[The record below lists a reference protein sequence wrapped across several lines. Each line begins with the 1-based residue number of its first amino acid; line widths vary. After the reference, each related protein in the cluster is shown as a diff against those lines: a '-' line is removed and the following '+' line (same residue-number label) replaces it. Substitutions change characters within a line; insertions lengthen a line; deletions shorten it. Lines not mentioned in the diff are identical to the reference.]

1 MARPAH
7 PRAAAAGRTGA
18 CTDIDLR
25 LHSLELTRKDG
36 HRMLD
41 RRNCLSLLAAAGV
54 GATIGLEPTLAQ
66 AQPLGAGVA
75 AAAAPTEEL
84 SRSLRALH
92 GSLQVSIREYDGTTP
107 RRTQAFDGDLLTDG
121 PRQWQLTW
129 DTRQVPAGHGWE
141 VTLTCTLEKGEAEQT
156 ALSVDFPFERWT
168 TANYVMIPGIIYN
181 GNRYRSIGNGYN
193 PAYPADMY
201 YDPMTPTTISNNPR
215 LAVDASAPSRI
226 ELATTS
232 TAAPAMSF
240 FSPGLRKGWIV
251 LTEQGTRLGNS
262 GLSVEE
268 SASRESCEFSISA
281 PVVRRQVAGFGDFRA
296 SDDRA
301 SNWAP
306 GDAVS
311 IRLQVFTFDAEGIP
325 AVLQKFMDV
334 RKSLTGPTAPR
345 NLLPMS
351 KLAELGTK
359 ICRGNF
365 TETKA
370 GRFYLPENNRDF
382 QLGWV
387 SGMINTYPM
396 LALNDPTE
404 RGRVSE
410 ELDFVCSRMQ
420 GRSGFFYG
428 TITQDARI
436 LSEKSHPD
444 FPAVQAMVRK
454 NGDVLFWLMKHM
466 MLLKAQG
473 HGDTVKESWE
483 KSAGTLADAFSR
495 TWQKHG
501 EFGQYIVPET
511 GDIAVY
517 NSSAGAIAPAGL
529 TLAAAYFNRPEWLAA
544 AEEAAEFYYDRDI
557 KSRGFTGGACADI
570 SQDADSETS
579 FGLLESFMALYQ
591 YTGKEAWLKR
601 AEVQAALCSSWTL
614 AYNPRFPE
622 GSAIARLKGKMAGA
636 VWASSQNKH
645 AAPGVCTSSADHL
658 FKLYRA
664 TGDKKYAELISD
676 IQHAHSEAVNMPGHI
691 TTNYLIGS
699 SMERI
704 QPSDAE
710 GKGAVGNF
718 IKTRNSW
725 TETDGI
731 LMALE
736 LPGIYVRPG
745 EGILFPFDHVEAEQV
760 SDGLLGTL
768 IRLTNNT
775 AYPARVSVLAETAR
789 QAARPLGC
797 TAFLDWPRVD
807 VPAGEAVT
815 VRVTRSGKVSRQA

>member
-1 MARPAH
+1 M
-7 PRAAAAGRTGA
+7 
-18 CTDIDLR
+18 I
-25 LHSLELTRKDG
+25 
-36 HRMLD
+36 D
-41 RRNCLSLLAAAGV
+41 RRNLLSLLAATGV
-54 GATIGLEPTLAQ
+54 GATIALDPTIAQ
-66 AQPLGAGVA
+66 AQPLDAGVA
-75 AAAAPTEEL
+75 GVGGQAAGL
-84 SRSLRALH
+84 SRSLRELH
-92 GSLQVSIREYDGTTP
+92 GSLRVSIREYEGTTL
-107 RRTQAFDGDLLTDG
+107 RQAQVFDGDTLTDG
-121 PRQWQLTW
+121 PQQWQLKW
-129 DTRQVPAGHGWE
+129 ETRRVSDDHGWE

-156 ALSVDFPFERWT
+156 AISVDFPFTNWE
-168 TANYVMIPGIIYN
+168 TANYVMIPGIVYN
-181 GNRYRSIGNGYN
+181 GNRYRTIGNGYN
-193 PAYPADMY
+193 PDYPDDMY
-201 YDPMTPTTISNNPR
+201 YNPRTPLTTSNNPR
-215 LAVDASAPSRI
+215 LASDIAMPSRI
-226 ELATTS
+226 ELETCN

-240 FSPGLRKGWIV
+240 FSPKSRKGWIV

-268 SASRESCEFSISA
+268 SASRESCEFRISA
-281 PVVRRQVAGFGDFRA
+281 PVVRQQAAGFGDFRP
-296 SDDRA
+296 SGDRA

-311 IRLQVFTFDAEGIP
+311 IRFQVFTFDADGIP

-334 RKSLTGPTAPR
+334 RKSLTGPTTPR

-351 KLAELGTK
+351 KLAELGTD

-365 TETKA
+365 TETEA
-370 GRFYLPENNRDF
+370 GKFYRPENWENF

-410 ELDFVCSRMQ
+410 ELDFICSRMK
-420 GRSGFFYG
+420 GRSGFFFGFIKADG
-428 TITQDARI
+428 TIV
-436 LSEKSHPD
+436 SEKAHPD

-454 NGDVLFWLMKHM
+454 NGDVLFWLIKHL

-473 HGDTVKESWE
+473 HGDAIKESWE
-483 KSAGTLADAFSR
+483 LAAGGLAAAFTQ
-495 TWQKHG
+495 TWQKNG

-517 NSSAGAIAPAGL
+517 NSTAGAIAPAGL
-529 TLAAAYFNRPEWLAA
+529 ALAAEYFHRPDWLAV
-544 AEEAAEFYYDRDI
+544 AEEAAKFYYDRDI
-557 KSRGFTGGACADI
+557 KSRGFTSGACSDI
-570 SQDADSETS
+570 SQDADAESA

-591 YTGKEAWLKR
+591 CTGKREWLNR
-601 AEVQAALCSSWTL
+601 AKVQAALCSSWTL
-614 AYNPRFPE
+614 AYNPLFPAN
-622 GSAIARLKGKMAGA
+622 SAIARLNGKMAGA

-664 TGDKKYAELISD
+664 TGDKKYAELIRD
-676 IQHAHSEAVNMPGHI
+676 IQHAHAEAVNMPGHI

-710 GKGAVGNF
+710 GKGAIGNF
-718 IKTRNSW
+718 IYTRNSW
-725 TETDGI
+725 TETNGI

-745 EGILFPFDHVEAEQV
+745 EGVLIPFDHVQAEYV
-760 SDGLLGTL
+760 RDSRRAAVV
-768 IRLTNNT
+768 RLTNDT
-775 AYPARVSVLAETAR
+775 AYPAQVSVLAETAH
-789 QAARPLGC
+789 QSARPLEY
-797 TAFLDWPRVD
+797 TAFLGWPRVE
-807 VPAGEAVT
+807 VPAGGAVT
-815 VRVTRSGKVSRQA
+815 VRVTRYGKVTLQA

>member
-1 MARPAH
+1 
-7 PRAAAAGRTGA
+7 
-18 CTDIDLR
+18 
-25 LHSLELTRKDG
+25 
-36 HRMLD
+36 MLD
-41 RRNCLSLLAAAGV
+41 RRHCLSLLAAAGV
-54 GATIGLEPTLAQ
+54 GAKITLEPTISR
-66 AQPLGAGVA
+66 AQPLDAGVA
-75 AAAAPTEEL
+75 GAGGQAARL
-84 SRSLRALH
+84 SRSLRELH
-92 GSLQVSIREYDGTTP
+92 GSLRVLIRKYEGTTL
-107 RRTQAFDGDLLTDG
+107 RQAQEFDGDTLTDG
-121 PRQWQLTW
+121 PRQWRLEW
-129 DTRQVPAGHGWE
+129 ETRRVPDDHGWE

-156 ALSVDFPFERWT
+156 AISVDFPFKNWE
-168 TANYVMIPGIIYN
+168 TANYVMIPGIVYN
-181 GNRYRSIGNGYN
+181 GNRYRSIGDGYN
-193 PAYPADMY
+193 PDYPADMY
-201 YDPMTPTTISNNPR
+201 YNPRTPLTISNNPR
-215 LAVDASAPSRI
+215 LDSDVAMPSLI
-226 ELATTS
+226 ELETCA

-240 FSPGLRKGWIV
+240 FSPKLRKGWIV

-268 SASRESCEFSISA
+268 SASRASCEFRISA
-281 PVVRRQVAGFGDFRA
+281 PVVRQQVAGFGDFRP
-296 SDDRA
+296 SEDRA

-306 GDAVS
+306 GDSVS
-311 IRLQVFTFDAEGIP
+311 IRFQVFTLDADGIP

-334 RKSLTGPTAPR
+334 RKSLTGPTKPR

-351 KLAELGTK
+351 KLAELGTD

-370 GRFYLPENNRDF
+370 GRYYLPENSKHF

-410 ELDFVCSRMQ
+410 ELDFVCSRMK

-428 TITQDARI
+428 FISEDGAIR
-436 LSEKSHPD
+436 SEKAHPD

-454 NGDVLFWLMKHM
+454 NGDVLFWLIKHL

-473 HGDTVKESWE
+473 HGGAIKESWE
-483 KSAGTLADAFSR
+483 LAAGGLAAAFTR
-495 TWQKHG
+495 LWRKHG

-517 NSSAGAIAPAGL
+517 NSAAGAIAPAGL
-529 TLAAAYFNRPEWLAA
+529 ALASEYFHCPDWLAV
-544 AEEAAEFYYDRDI
+544 AEEAAEFYYERDI
-557 KSRGFTGGACADI
+557 KSRGFTSGACADI
-570 SQDADSETS
+570 SQDADSES
-579 FGLLESFMALYQ
+579 AFGLLESFMALYQ
-591 YTGKEAWLKR
+591 YTGKRGWLDR
-601 AEVQAALCSSWTL
+601 AKVQAALCSSWTL
-614 AYNPRFPE
+614 AYDPLFPAD
-622 GSAIARLKGKMAGA
+622 SDIAQLNGRMAGA

-664 TGDKKYAELISD
+664 TGKKKYAELIRD
-676 IQHAHSEAVNMPGHI
+676 IQHAHAEAVNMPGHI
-691 TTNYLIGS
+691 TTDYLIGS

-725 TETDGI
+725 TETNGI

-745 EGILFPFDHVEAEQV
+745 EGVLFPFDHVEAEYV
-760 SDGLLGTL
+760 RESRHAAVV
-768 IRLTNNT
+768 RLTNDT
-775 AYPARVSVLAETAR
+775 AYAARVSVLAETAH
-789 QAARPLGC
+789 QSARPLGY
-797 TAFLDWPRVD
+797 TAFLDWPRVE
-807 VPAGEAVT
+807 VPAGGVVT
-815 VRVTRSGKVSRQA
+815 VRVTRDGKVTGRT

>member
-1 MARPAH
+1 M
-7 PRAAAAGRTGA
+7 
-18 CTDIDLR
+18 I
-25 LHSLELTRKDG
+25 
-36 HRMLD
+36 D
-41 RRNCLSLLAAAGV
+41 RRNLLSLLAATGV
-54 GATIGLEPTLAQ
+54 GATIALDPTIAQ
-66 AQPLGAGVA
+66 AQSLDAGVA
-75 AAAAPTEEL
+75 GVGGQAAGL
-84 SRSLRALH
+84 SRSLRELH
-92 GSLQVSIREYDGTTP
+92 GSLRVSIRKYEGTTL
-107 RRTQAFDGDLLTDG
+107 RQAQVFDGDTLTDG
-121 PRQWQLTW
+121 PQQWQLKW
-129 DTRQVPAGHGWE
+129 ETRRVSDDQGWE

-156 ALSVDFPFERWT
+156 AISVDFPFENWE
-168 TANYVMIPGIIYN
+168 TANYVMIPGIVYN
-181 GNRYRSIGNGYN
+181 GNRYRTIGNGYN
-193 PAYPADMY
+193 PNYPADMY
-201 YDPMTPTTISNNPR
+201 YNPRTPLTTSNNPR
-215 LAVDASAPSRI
+215 LASDVAAPSRI
-226 ELATTS
+226 ELETCN

-240 FSPGLRKGWIV
+240 FSPKSRKGWIV

-268 SASRESCEFSISA
+268 SASRESCEFRISA
-281 PVVRRQVAGFGDFRA
+281 PVVRQQAAGFGDFRP
-296 SDDRA
+296 SGDRA

-311 IRLQVFTFDAEGIP
+311 IRFQVFTFNADGIP

-334 RKSLTGPTAPR
+334 RKSLTGPTTPR

-351 KLAELGTK
+351 KLAELGTN

-365 TETKA
+365 TETEA
-370 GRFYLPENNRDF
+370 GKYYLPENSKHF

-410 ELDFVCSRMQ
+410 ELDFICSRMK
-420 GRSGFFYG
+420 GRSGFFFSFIKADG
-428 TITQDARI
+428 TIV
-436 LSEKSHPD
+436 SEKAHPD

-454 NGDVLFWLMKHM
+454 NGDVLFWLIKHL

-473 HGDTVKESWE
+473 HGDAIKESWE
-483 KSAGTLADAFSR
+483 LAAGGLAEAFTQ

-517 NSSAGAIAPAGL
+517 NSTAGAIAPAGL
-529 TLAAAYFNRPEWLAA
+529 ALAAEYFHRPDWLAV
-544 AEEAAEFYYDRDI
+544 AEESAKFYYDRDI
-557 KSRGFTGGACADI
+557 KSRGFTSGACADI
-570 SQDADSETS
+570 SQDADSES
-579 FGLLESFMALYQ
+579 AFGLLESFMALYQ
-591 YTGKEAWLKR
+591 YTGKREWLNR
-601 AEVQAALCSSWTL
+601 AKVQAALCSSWTL
-614 AYNPRFPE
+614 AYNPLFPAN
-622 GSAIARLKGKMAGA
+622 SAIARLNGKMAGA

-664 TGDKKYAELISD
+664 TGDKKYAELIRD
-676 IQHAHSEAVNMPGHI
+676 IQHAHAEAVNMPGHI

-710 GKGAVGNF
+710 GKGAIGNF
-718 IKTRNSW
+718 IYTRNSW
-725 TETDGI
+725 TETNGI

-745 EGILFPFDHVEAEQV
+745 EGVLIPFDHVQAEYV
-760 SDGLLGTL
+760 RDSRRAAVV
-768 IRLTNNT
+768 RLTNDT
-775 AYPARVSVLAETAR
+775 AYAAEVSVLAETAH
-789 QAARPLGC
+789 QSARPLGY
-797 TAFLDWPRVD
+797 TAFLGWPRVE
-807 VPAGEAVT
+807 VPAGGAVT
-815 VRVTRSGKVSRQA
+815 VRVARDGKVTLQA

>member
-1 MARPAH
+1 
-7 PRAAAAGRTGA
+7 
-18 CTDIDLR
+18 
-25 LHSLELTRKDG
+25 
-36 HRMLD
+36 MLD
-41 RRNCLSLLAAAGV
+41 RRNYLALLAAAGV
-54 GATIGLEPTLAQ
+54 GATVAFEPTISQ
-66 AQPLGAGVA
+66 AQPLDAGVA
-75 AAAAPTEEL
+75 GASGQAAEL
-84 SRSLRALH
+84 SRALRELH
-92 GSLQVSIREYDGTTP
+92 GSLRVSVREYDGTTL
-107 RRTQAFDGDLLTDG
+107 RRTQEFDGDLLSDG
-121 PRQWQLTW
+121 PRQWQLKW
-129 DTRQVPAGHGWE
+129 NTRRVPDGHGWE
-141 VTLTCTLEKGEAEQT
+141 VTLTCTLEKGEAEQS
-156 ALSVDFPFERWT
+156 AISLDFPFESWE

-181 GNRYRSIGNGYN
+181 GNRYRAIGNGYN
-193 PAYPADMY
+193 PDYPADMY
-201 YDPMTPTTISNNPR
+201 YNPQTPLTISNNPR
-215 LAVDASAPSRI
+215 LAVDAAAPSRI
-226 ELATTS
+226 ELATFS

-240 FSPGLRKGWIV
+240 FSPKFKKGWIV

-281 PVVRRQVAGFGDFRA
+281 PVVRRQVAGFGDFRT

-301 SNWAP
+301 SSWAP

-311 IRLQVFTFDAEGIP
+311 IRFQVFTFDADGIP
-325 AVLQKFMDV
+325 TVLQKFMDV

-351 KLAELGTK
+351 KLAELGTD

-370 GRFYLPENNRDF
+370 GRYYLPENNRDF

-404 RGRVSE
+404 RGRVSD
-410 ELDFVCSRMQ
+410 ELDFVCSRMK
-420 GRSGFFYG
+420 GKSGFFYG
-428 TITQDARI
+428 TITEGGEIR
-436 LSEKSHPD
+436 SEKAHPD

-454 NGDVLFWLMKHM
+454 NGDVLFWLMKHV

-483 KSAGTLADAFSR
+483 LAAGGLAEAFTR
-495 TWQKHG
+495 TWRKHG

-517 NSSAGAIAPAGL
+517 NSTAGAIAPAGL
-529 TLAAAYFNRPEWLAA
+529 ALAAAYFRRPDWLSA
-544 AEEAAEFYYDRDI
+544 AEEAAEFYYERDT

-570 SQDADSETS
+570 SQDADSETA

-591 YTGKEAWLKR
+591 YTGKKGWLTR
-601 AEVQAALCSSWTL
+601 ARVQAALCSSWTL
-614 AYNPRFPE
+614 AYNPLFPA
-622 GSAIARLKGKMAGA
+622 GSAIARLKGRMAGA

-676 IQHAHSEAVNMPGHI
+676 IQHAHAEAVNMPGHI
-691 TTNYLIGS
+691 TTDYRIGS

-718 IKTRNSW
+718 IWTRNSW
-725 TETDGI
+725 TETDGV

-745 EGILFPFDHVEAEQV
+745 EGILIPFDHIEAEYV
-760 SDGLLGTL
+760 SESRQAAEV
-768 IRLTNNT
+768 RLTNNT
-775 AYPARVSVLAETAR
+775 AYAARVSVLAETAR
-789 QAARPLGC
+789 QSARPLGY
-797 TAFLDWPRVD
+797 TAFLDWPQVD
-807 VPAGEAVT
+807 VPAGGAVT
-815 VRVTRSGKVSRQA
+815 VQVTRKGKVTCLA